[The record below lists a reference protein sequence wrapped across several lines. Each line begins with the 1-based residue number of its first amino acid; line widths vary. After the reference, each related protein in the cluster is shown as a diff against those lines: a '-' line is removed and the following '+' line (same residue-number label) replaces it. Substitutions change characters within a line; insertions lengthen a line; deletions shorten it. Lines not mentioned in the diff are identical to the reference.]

1 MRALLTSWNL
11 LGLALFLLGL
21 WLFQASQAPQ
31 GPKAL
36 PLPAEEAQPTTLSL
50 VLHRPDPPQGF
61 RKETLAQEL
70 PPGSDPLQAAL
81 KAWSEALSAP
91 SPKAV
96 FPVGKTLVVDLPQD
110 FLKGL
115 SVAEEVYRL
124 YSLAYTLL
132 ATFPQYEAA
141 RFLAEGKPAPGLA
154 HLDLREP
161 VRLP

>member
-1 MRALLTSWNL
+1 MRAFLTFWNL
-11 LGLALFLLGL
+11 FGLILFLLGL
-21 WLFQASQAPQ
+21 WLYGASQAPE

-36 PLPAEEAQPTTLSL
+36 PLPAEEARPTALAL

-61 RKETLAQEL
+61 RKETLTQEL
-70 PPGSDPLQAAL
+70 PPGADPHQAAL

-91 SPKAV
+91 SPKAI
-96 FPVGKTLVVDLPQD
+96 FPVGKTLVVDLPKD

-115 SVAEEVYRL
+115 SVGEEAYRV

-132 ATFPQYEAA
+132 ATFPQYEAV
-141 RFLAEGKPAPGLA
+141 RFLAEGEPVPGLA

-161 VRLP
+161 IRLP